1 MDRTHQLTLT
11 SDPGRALDLGRGGAD
26 DSISQVGDPPLL
38 TQVKAVIPEL
48 PALCWTTKSVTSA
61 LSPGPE
67 PPETSCACPQG
78 SHPPLRLFSNRAVS
92 LVWGEEETAE
102 KQLEWAMGV
111 GVRTG
116 PRSPG
121 F

>member
-1 MDRTHQLTLT
+1 MDGTHQLTLT

-48 PALCWTTKSVTSA
+48 PVLCWTTKSVTSA

-78 SHPPLRLFSNRAVS
+78 SHPLCLGCSQTALS
-92 LVWGEEETAE
+92 LWSGARK
-102 KQLEWAMGV
+102 KQL
-111 GVRTG
+111 
-116 PRSPG
+116 RSNCSG
-121 F
+121 RWELV

>member
-1 MDRTHQLTLT
+1 MC
-11 SDPGRALDLGRGGAD
+11 
-26 DSISQVGDPPLL
+26 
-38 TQVKAVIPEL
+38 L
-48 PALCWTTKSVTSA
+48 PSGVASSV
-61 LSPGPE
+61 P
-67 PPETSCACPQG
+67 
-78 SHPPLRLFSNRAVS
+78 RLFSNRAVS

-102 KQLEWAMGV
+102 KQLQWAMGV